1 MKLIINSTILTDYF
15 YDVIAERH
23 DLDLENI
30 EFVVTGEIGVQ
41 DFDDE
46 FVEILEI
53 LNIEIPSVCGKI
65 IEIELPKK
73 EMELVENELFEK
85 FSELLNETIHYN
97 LNMAY
102 NYADYDCL

>member
-15 YDVIAERH
+15 YDVIAHKYE
-23 DLDLENI
+23 LDIENT
-30 EFVVTGEIGVQ
+30 EFVVTGEIGTQ

-46 FVEILEI
+46 IVEVLEI
-53 LNIEIPSVCGKI
+53 LSIEIPSVCGKI
-65 IEIELPKK
+65 IEIELPAL
-73 EMELVENELFEK
+73 EMELVEKELFEQ

-97 LNMAY
+97 LSMSY

>member
-15 YDVIAERH
+15 YDVIAHKYE
-23 DLDLENI
+23 LDIENI

-46 FVEILEI
+46 IVEILEI
-53 LNIEIPSVCGKI
+53 LSIEIPSVDGKI
-65 IEIELPKK
+65 IEIDLPKK
-73 EMELVENELFEK
+73 EMELVENELFEQ

-97 LNMAY
+97 LSMSY

>member
-15 YDVIAERH
+15 YDVIAHKYE
-23 DLDLENI
+23 LDLENT
-30 EFVVTGEIGVQ
+30 EFDVTGEIATQ

-46 FVEILEI
+46 IVEVLEI
-53 LNIEIPSVCGKI
+53 LSIEILSVCGKI
-65 IEIELPKK
+65 IEIELTAL
-73 EMELVENELFEK
+73 EMELVENELFEQ